1 MKKNLEI
8 IKILLVMLFSGLSD
22 INTDYRHLM

>member
-8 IKILLVMLFSGLSD
+8 IKILLVFLYKGLSD
-22 INTDYRHLM
+22 IDTDYRYLM